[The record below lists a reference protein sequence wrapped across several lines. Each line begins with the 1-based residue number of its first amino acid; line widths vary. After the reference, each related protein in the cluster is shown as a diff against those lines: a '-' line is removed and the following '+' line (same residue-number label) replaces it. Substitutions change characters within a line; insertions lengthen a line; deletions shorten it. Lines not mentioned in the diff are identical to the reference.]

1 MKNKQPFG
9 KHLPLSVLKLK
20 NSLNINCNS
29 HNQIS
34 LKLKSQLET
43 RMMHQSKTGAKS
55 DVI

>member
-29 HNQIS
+29 HNQTS